1 MTQIIEHVPAA
12 VRGPVRLLLAAKGA
26 FVCAASLIMAAT
38 FFCVVILRYGFGADL
53 FAYEEWLLIIC
64 FWLYFMASALG
75 TYENSHV
82 NADLLN
88 YLTDNERLKWIRS
101 LLVCSIELVV
111 TLFAVYWAVLVLRDE
126 IAAYPYWQAT
136 IALKIPFI
144 VPRFALLFGFGLMA
158 FYSALRLWVLFRIR
172 RVPELDAADGPDRG
186 EEAPAGAGTGGGER

>member
-1 MTQIIEHVPAA
+1 MSQLIEHVPTAL
-12 VRGPVRLLLAAKGA
+12 RGPVRVLLAVKGA
-26 FVCAASLIMAAT
+26 FVSVASLIMAFT
-38 FFCVVILRYGFGADL
+38 FFCVVILRYGFEADL

-88 YLTDNERLKWIRS
+88 YLTDNERLKWLRS
-101 LLVCSIELVV
+101 VLVTSVELVV

-126 IAAYPYWQAT
+126 IASHPYWQAT

-144 VPRFALLFGFGLMA
+144 VPRFALLVGFGLMA
-158 FYSALRLWVLFRIR
+158 FYSALRLYVLLRLGR
-172 RVPELDAADGPDRG
+172 ASDLAPGVERSPEEEPLAASGSEG
-186 EEAPAGAGTGGGER
+186 

>member
-1 MTQIIEHVPAA
+1 MAELADHLPAA
-12 VRGPVRLLLAAKGA
+12 LRRPVRVMLTVKGA
-26 FVCAASLIMAAT
+26 FVSVASLIMGFT
-38 FFCVVILRYGFGADL
+38 FFCVVILRYGFEADL

-88 YLTDNERLKWIRS
+88 YLTDNERLKWLRS
-101 LLVCSIELVV
+101 VLVCSIELVV

-126 IAAYPYWQAT
+126 IASHPYWQAT

-158 FYSALRLWVLFRIR
+158 FYSALRLYVLCKIR
-172 RVPELDAADGPDRG
+172 RVPELEPDSGRSPDK
-186 EEAPAGAGTGGGER
+186 EPLTAGGGER

>member
-1 MTQIIEHVPAA
+1 MIQLVDHVPAA
-12 VRGPVRLLLAAKGA
+12 LRGPVRVMLAVKGA
-26 FVCAASLIMAAT
+26 FVSVASLIMAAT
-38 FFCVVILRYGFGADL
+38 FFCVVILRYGFEADL

-88 YLTDNERLKWIRS
+88 YLTDNERLKWLRS
-101 LLVCSIELVV
+101 VMVGSIELVV

-158 FYSALRLWVLFRIR
+158 FYSALRLYVLLRIQ
-172 RVPELDAADGPDRG
+172 RVPELGPPDGDRPG
-186 EEAPAGAGTGGGER
+186 DEPVATGGGER